1 MERTVNTLWL
11 IRQPPIDTPEY
22 SDSMMSTL
30 EAVSEIREEARMALA
45 KNKQTLEKAYNKR
58 VRSRTFALGD
68 LVWRAILPLGKKDP
82 EIGKWSPNWEGP
94 YVIHQSLG
102 KNVYRLKDM
111 HGVIVQ
117 RTWAVLES
125 LYVSSMG
132 QFRQRYTGANESYC
146 VHPKTKQRV
155 IPKVQ

>member
-117 RTWAVLES
+117 RTVNGLFLKAYMSAAWDNLDKDTQEQMRAIV
-125 LYVSSMG
+125 
-132 QFRQRYTGANESYC
+132 FTRRQNRE
-146 VHPKTKQRV
+146 
-155 IPKVQ
+155 